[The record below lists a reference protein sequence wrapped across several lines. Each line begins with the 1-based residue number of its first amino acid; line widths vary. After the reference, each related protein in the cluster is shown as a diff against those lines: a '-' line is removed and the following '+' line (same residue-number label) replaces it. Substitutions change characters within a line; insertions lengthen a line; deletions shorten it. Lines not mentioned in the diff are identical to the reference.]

1 MQFKKLGKSD
11 LEVSSYCLGTMT
23 FGEATSEKDGHEQI
37 DISIDA
43 GINFFDTAEIY
54 PTCPLKAETTGD
66 TETIFGNWIDN
77 NRSKRSEIVLATK
90 ISGIGY
96 DAVRNGE
103 GINGRSIKI
112 AIEGSLERLKT
123 DYVDLYQLHWP
134 NRGSYHF
141 RQNWNYDPSNQ
152 DSKKT
157 KENILEVLESL
168 SEIHK
173 EGKIRYI

>member
-1 MQFKKLGKSD
+1 MKYKNYIKGGIKISELGFGAWQLGVESGW
-11 LEVSSYCLGTMT
+11 SSV
-23 FGEATSEKDGHEQI
+23 SEKESEYMINTALDR
-37 DISIDA
+37 
-43 GINFFDTAEIY
+43 GINFFDTAEMY

-96 DAVRNGE
+96 NAVRNGE

-141 RQNWNYDPSNQ
+141 RQN
-152 DSKKT
+152 
-157 KENILEVLESL
+157 ILPKM
-168 SEIHK
+168 I
-173 EGKIRYI
+173 